1 MNGKMNKKKISL
13 IYWFSSFLVF
23 FAVVFAVVFSENLR
37 IFIGNIENKTF
48 DLRQKIV
55 APYKKVNKNIVI
67 IEVDTKSYEYIVD
80 KYGQWPIPRSYWG
93 NLITELEKYKPK
105 FIVLDLLFP
114 KKYTKFKGADDVLI
128 NAVLKN
134 NNVISAINFDNYE
147 KDLREPVNLPKG
159 LNSIVFGDNNL
170 IKKKDEGAN
179 PLSFKNVLPVM
190 DGILGA
196 TNNIGFVNFSRDK
209 DGVTRQMPVLCV
221 YKDKYYKNLTL
232 VAALRYLGLGG
243 DEFKIRN
250 NNLMLDKNRKIP
262 LTSAYNLNNTPSL
275 NTSGMAILNWYA
287 EDFKKVPLWDLD
299 KKIEAGDTR
308 FLDEN
313 FKDKIVYVGTS
324 AAILGDIKTA
334 PLAQYISGVEIH
346 TTFLNNILDNN
357 LILQTN
363 IFISI
368 LTALLLCALVSV
380 IVLKVKS
387 VVLSMLQFLALII
400 LYIIFSIF
408 LMHFF
413 NIWLSLV
420 LEILLCVL
428 IFITLYL
435 VKYFVK
441 SFDYEQTY
449 KLAVTDGLT
458 GLYNHRYFQEQ
469 MIGQIQNYQR
479 YQTPFSLILIDID
492 FFKKFNDKYGHQSGD
507 AVLKQVALMIK
518 SCVRSTD
525 ISCRYGGEEMSVILT
540 NTNKEEAIITANKI
554 CETVRNTEVTLATG
568 DKANVTIS
576 VGVASAPQNG
586 LDAQK
591 LIEYCDKC
599 LYKAK
604 EGGRNRVVS
613 EI

>member
-1 MNGKMNKKKISL
+1 MNKKKISI
-13 IYWFSSFLVF
+13 IYLFSSFLVF
-23 FAVVFAVVFSENLR
+23 LTVIAAVIFSENIR
-37 IFIGNIENKTF
+37 AFVGNVENKTF

-55 APYKKVNKNIVI
+55 APYKKINKDIVI

-80 KYGQWPIPRSYWG
+80 KYGEWPIPRSFWG
-93 NLITELEKYKPK
+93 NLITELEKYNPK
-105 FIVLDLLFP
+105 LVVLDLLFP
-114 KKYTKFKGADDVLI
+114 KRYNKFKGADDVLI

-147 KDLREPVNLPKG
+147 KELREPVDLPRG
-159 LNSIVFGDNNL
+159 LSTAVLGDNNL
-170 IKKKDEGAN
+170 IKKEHEDTN
-179 PLSFKNVLPVM
+179 PLSFKNVLPIM

-196 TNNIGFVNFSRDK
+196 TNNIGFVNFTRDK
-209 DGVTRQMPVLCV
+209 DGVIRQMPVLCI
-221 YKDKYYKNLTL
+221 YKNQYYKNLTFL
-232 VAALRYLGLGG
+232 AALKYLGLE
-243 DEFKIRN
+243 DSEFKIKN
-250 NNLMLDKNRKIP
+250 NNLILDKNRKIP
-262 LTSAYNLNNTPSL
+262 LTSANTINNIPSL
-275 NTSGMAILNWYA
+275 NTSGMAVLNWYA
-287 EDFKKVPLWDLD
+287 QDFKKVPLWELD
-299 KKIEAGDTR
+299 KKIQANDTK

-313 FKDKIVYVGTS
+313 FRDKIVYVGTS
-324 AAILGDIKTA
+324 AAILGDVKTA

-346 TTFLNNILDNN
+346 ATFLNNILDNN
-357 LILQTN
+357 LIAQTN
-363 IFISI
+363 IFVDI
-368 LTALLLCALVSV
+368 LIALLLCTLISF
-380 IVLKVKS
+380 IVLKEKS
-387 VVLSMLQFLALII
+387 VVLSMLQFLAVIV
-400 LYIIFSIF
+400 LYIILSTL

-413 NIWLSLV
+413 NIWTSLV

-479 YQTPFSLILIDID
+479 YETPFSLILIDID

-540 NTNKEEAIITANKI
+540 NTNKEEAVITANKI
-554 CETVRNTEVTLATG
+554 CETVRNTKVTLATG
-568 DKANVTIS
+568 EKANVTIS
-576 VGVASAPQNG
+576 AGVASAPVDG
-586 LDAQK
+586 LDVQK

-604 EGGRNRVVS
+604 ESGRNRVVS